1 MACGWHRQCLQRE
14 AHFYPRLVGK
24 SLCKRAERCYN
35 VPMPRLKM
43 PASACEE
50 CRQVLRGMAS

>member
-1 MACGWHRQCLQRE
+1 MCGWHRQCCHKV

-24 SLCKRAERCYN
+24 SLCSRATRVYN
-35 VPMPRLKM
+35 VPMPRLRM

-50 CRQVLRGMAS
+50 CRRALEEMVKR